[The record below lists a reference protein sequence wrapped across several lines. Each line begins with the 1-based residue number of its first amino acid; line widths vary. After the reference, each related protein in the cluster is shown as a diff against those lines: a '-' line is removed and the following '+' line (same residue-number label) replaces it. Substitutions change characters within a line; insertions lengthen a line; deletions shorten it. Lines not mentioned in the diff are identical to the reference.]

1 MVHGCHVIFYAKVA
15 DRVRGFFKEVLQLGS
30 VDAGRGWLIFAL
42 PPAEFAVH
50 PTEGKPHY
58 ELYLMCDNIQ
68 DTMKDLQAKGTEFAS
83 PVKQEQWG
91 ASTAIKLP
99 GGGELGLYEPRHP
112 TALTLNR

>member
-1 MVHGCHVIFYAKVA
+1 MVHGCHVIFYAKDA

-30 VDAGRGWLIFAL
+30 VDAGRGGLIFAL

>member
-1 MVHGCHVIFYAKVA
+1 MVHGCHVIFYAKDA